1 MDGISEYEGILPSDQ
16 VMLYSTVDYKKGEV
30 WWVWP
35 THMNPL
41 GAESFLQLVA
51 KAKDGCGHLGKT
63 WGWPLAAESNPQ
75 LAAIKKTETLILQP
89 QGTRFYLQPEMSFKV
104 DSSPEP
110 SDNSSA

>member
-1 MDGISEYEGILPSDQ
+1 
-16 VMLYSTVDYKKGEV
+16 
-30 WWVWP
+30 
-35 THMNPL
+35 MNPL